1 MSDLRLPAVLLVSCW
16 SLVAQTAIE
25 TDLPVLQWS
34 KPWPGAG
41 QVTRMVAGEFTG
53 DHRIHAVVLDAGVL
67 RALYS
72 VAFMDQI
79 VTLPGVAN
87 DIATVRG
94 VGDQRWDR
102 LAMVG
107 ATGLQI
113 SGVDCGVQSVSV
125 ADGPW
130 IGARRVLSAG
140 DVDNGVLVGIAAAT
154 NVLLAASV
162 VGGNY
167 VGTVSRTFSHPIDDY
182 VLADW
187 TGDLVD
193 DVVVLTNDRLVVLN
207 LALGELLEVP
217 AGETDGAMLAT
228 LPVNTMAER
237 VALVR
242 RNAANQWEVVVMGD
256 GISTPPKPLGFV
268 PRGIAGGDFNGDR
281 RPDLC
286 LAVLGHNDVV
296 VLLQR
301 LSVNAPFQPE
311 NTLMAKWLEMHE
323 TALVSST
330 PLFVDID
337 RDERCDVIATA
348 HSFQTGTVIT
358 QRSGL
363 NDSQPDDTTAH
374 LVFGDLVRTG
384 ATDARVLQI
393 ELNPD
398 RYDAAVYDTAEVVL
412 WRYEGGTGLAMAGA
426 RKRYDLTSVQS
437 GQHAWLE
444 VPLPASL
451 PANAPFQSESWNG
464 AQVWLEVRVAKRAPG
479 ASALGTLITVGPTWV
494 LAATLGSGLENGGGT
509 TTVVWNGVGP
519 LPASVAGLATFAN
532 VIHGVR
538 GFDSSF
544 GSYRGRQMFGGA
556 IRPKKMRAFAEPTS
570 PNPGAATIGTV
581 DGR

>member
-1 MSDLRLPAVLLVSCW
+1 M
-16 SLVAQTAIE
+16 AQAAIE
-25 TDLPVLQWS
+25 TDLPVVQWS

-79 VTLPGVAN
+79 VAIPGNAN

-94 VGDQRWDR
+94 VGEQRWDR
-102 LAMVG
+102 LAVVG

-113 SGVDCGVQSVSV
+113 AGVACGVQSVSV
-125 ADGPW
+125 AEGPW

-140 DVDNGVLVGIAAAT
+140 DVDNGVLVGIAAAS

-193 DVVVLTNDRLVVLN
+193 DVVVLANDRLVVLN
-207 LALGELLEVP
+207 LALGELLDVP
-217 AGETDGAMLAT
+217 AGESDGAMLAT
-228 LPVNTMAER
+228 LPVNTVAER

-242 RNAANQWEVVVMGD
+242 RNAADQWEVVVMGD
-256 GISTPPKPLGFV
+256 GISVAPKPLGFV

-286 LAVLGHNDVV
+286 LSVLGQNDVV

-301 LSVNAPFQPE
+301 LSANAPFQPE
-311 NTLMAKWLEMHE
+311 NSLMTKWLEMHE

-348 HSFQTGTVIT
+348 HSFQSGTVIT
-358 QRSGL
+358 QRSGYDL
-363 NDSQPDDTTAH
+363 APPDDTTAH

-384 ATDARVLQI
+384 DAGECVLQLD
-393 ELNPD
+393 LNPD
-398 RYDAAVYDTAEVVL
+398 KYDATVYNTAEVVL

-426 RKRYDLTSVQS
+426 RTRFDLTAVQP
-437 GQHAWLE
+437 GQRAWLE
-444 VPLPASL
+444 VRLPGGAQ
-451 PANAPFQSESWNG
+451 FQSDTWNG
-464 AQVWLEVRVAKRAPG
+464 YQVWLEVRVAKRAPG
-479 ASALGTLITVGPTWV
+479 TAATGALLTVGPTWV
-494 LAATLGSGLENGGGT
+494 LAATQGPGLPNSSGT
-509 TTVVWNGVGP
+509 TTVLWNGSGSP
-519 LPASVAGLATFAN
+519 PAQVAGLSPFAST
-532 VIHGVR
+532 IHGVR
-538 GFDSSF
+538 EA
-544 GSYRGRQMFGGA
+544 GSAVLLFRGRTLFGGA
-556 IRPKKMRAFAEPTS
+556 IRPKKMRAFAATTS
-570 PNPGAATIGTV
+570 PNPGPITLGTTIP
-581 DGR
+581 R